1 MYHLTSH
8 SCGDT
13 VWQGYSEGGLS
24 DEEVCAQM
32 STVLFAGSDTTST
45 TLSRALHM
53 LALNPHCQ
61 DRLREELERA
71 EVVQELLYGVADEP
85 VYNAIDALPY
95 LDAVCRESL
104 RLYAPVTH
112 LFRE

>member
-1 MYHLTSH
+1 
-8 SCGDT
+8 
-13 VWQGYSEGGLS
+13 
-24 DEEVCAQM
+24 M

-45 TLSRALHM
+45 TLARALHM

-61 DRLREELERA
+61 DRLRDELERA

-95 LDAVCRESL
+95 LDAVCRETIRECTPLPFRNRRYVRSMPGT
-104 RLYAPVTH
+104 YAQ
-112 LFRE
+112 